1 MKNRSKNMLINSAA
15 VNLCTTIMV
24 APQRGQCQTEEPSA
38 EALQGPASTS
48 VEELLDSRC
57 RDRAKREA
65 RKRLARKPNGRAK
78 DDICTTMYVYND
90 ITQSGRRGREGTAN
104 LPYLGRLKPIPI
116 SSTSWITGNRADVGV
131 RCPQT

>member
-1 MKNRSKNMLINSAA
+1 MGFERQPGAERSLGRAA
-15 VNLCTTIMV
+15 RRGGNAIGMV
-24 APQRGQCQTEEPSA
+24 
-38 EALQGPASTS
+38 
-48 VEELLDSRC
+48 
-57 RDRAKREA
+57 EA